1 MKKIL
6 FSVIL
11 TSTAVFSYA
20 VERDFNIQ
28 FKVKGIE
35 NQDAILAYNY
45 GDKKFIA
52 DTIRFDQTG
61 TALIK
66 GKKSYED
73 GTYLLAFP
81 SLNLASFEFIIRETN
96 FQLSTDTSNLAKN
109 MIVKGSAEN
118 QIMYDDLKNTI
129 AVGKQV
135 DSLTTVMNDE
145 SRQEEV
151 REKAESEIEKLSKS
165 FTAGREASIEK
176 NPKALYNKIL
186 NALRD
191 VPMSATPVNAQGDTV
206 PNYGYTYYIHHYW
219 DNIDFNDVALIKSP
233 VVIPRALKFFEN
245 IYQHPDSLCS
255 AIDILLSKASV
266 NDETFKILTS
276 EIINKYAK
284 SKIMGHETIY
294 VHLLDKY
301 YLQGKTPWVDQ
312 ETLTKMKER
321 ADALRPTLLGKVAP
335 DITVY
340 DLNNQPMNFY
350 QSIDKNDFTI
360 LAFWNSECSHCKKE
374 IPELM
379 KIWQDSLHKQYN
391 VGVFSISTEVEK
403 EHVIKFI
410 EENHLNE
417 GFINGYDPTGRSN
430 FRKLYDIL
438 STPVVILLDKDKK
451 IIGKKIAV
459 SDIPYVIS
467 NYYEYLQTK
476 AKAEN
481 SSSK

>member
-11 TSTAVFSYA
+11 TSTAVISYA
-20 VERDFNIQ
+20 AERDFNIQ
-28 FKVKGIE
+28 FKVKGME
-35 NQDAILAYNY
+35 NQEAILAYNY

-52 DTIRFDQTG
+52 DTLKFDQAG
-61 TALIK
+61 TTSIK
-66 GKKSYED
+66 GKQSYED

-96 FQLSTDTSNLAKN
+96 FQLTTDTINLAKN
-109 MIVKGSAEN
+109 MIVKGSVEN

-129 AVGKQV
+129 IVGKQV

-145 SRQEEV
+145 SLPDET
-151 REKAESEIEKLSKS
+151 REKAEGEIEKLSKS
-165 FTAGREASIEK
+165 FTGGREAAIAK

-191 VPMSATPVNAQGDTV
+191 IPMSATPINEKGDSV
-206 PNYGYTYYIHHYW
+206 KNYGYNYYIHHYW
-219 DNIDFNDVALIKSP
+219 DNIDFSDVALIKSP
-233 VVIPRALKFFEN
+233 VVIPRALKFFES
-245 IYQHPDSLCS
+245 IYQQPDSLCS
-255 AIDILLSKASV
+255 AIDILLDKASV
-266 NDETFKILTS
+266 NDESFKLLTS

-340 DLNNQPMNFY
+340 DLNNKPMNFY
-350 QSIDKNDFTI
+350 QSIDKNDYTV

-379 KIWQDSLHKQYN
+379 RIWKDSLQKQYN

-410 EENHLNE
+410 DENHMNE
-417 GFINGYDPTGRSN
+417 GFINGYDPTGKSN

-451 IIGKKIAV
+451 IIGKKISV
-459 SDIPYVIS
+459 TDIPFVIS
-467 NYYEYLQTK
+467 NYHEYLQTK
-476 AKAEN
+476 AKVENN
-481 SSSK
+481 SSK